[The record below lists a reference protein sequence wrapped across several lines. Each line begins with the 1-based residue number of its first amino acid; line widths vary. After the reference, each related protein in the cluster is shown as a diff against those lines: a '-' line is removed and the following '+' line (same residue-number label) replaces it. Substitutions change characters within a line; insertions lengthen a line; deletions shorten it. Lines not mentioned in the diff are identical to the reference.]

1 MNDRPLNIVH
11 YIPSLRLFQGG
22 VVRAILDNC
31 SVLAARGH
39 QMTAIVYQGEDL
51 RPDWVLRPNPRAIVV
66 PRPYLP
72 GRPLSRTALKIADE
86 SMLNTDVLHLHAPWL
101 DGNRQLAKIAK
112 RRGIPYM
119 VSTHGFLNDW
129 AMQQRP
135 LKKMLYMK
143 LFGTRFMNNAAAIHC
158 TAPAELAQAGKWFT
172 NPRTIILPLLSDL
185 TPFENL
191 PGPESALALL
201 PPEHRNQRKILML
214 SRLHEKKGVDILIRA
229 AAQLRDEGQN
239 FVLLL
244 AGTGEA
250 PYERLLKD
258 LTAQLNLTNRVLF
271 LGLIT
276 GTKKISLYQCADL
289 FVLPTLQENFA
300 LVLTEALA
308 CGTPVITTRGT
319 DIWPQI
325 QQAGGFISEATPAA
339 IADSIRARLSNPAEL
354 AEVGRKGRAWV
365 FDNLAQGPLA
375 ARYETLYRD
384 VAQQRPV
391 VQSPP

>member
-1 MNDRPLNIVH
+1 
-11 YIPSLRLFQGG
+11 
-22 VVRAILDNC
+22 
-31 SVLAARGH
+31 
-39 QMTAIVYQGEDL
+39 
-51 RPDWVLRPNPRAIVV
+51 
-66 PRPYLP
+66 
-72 GRPLSRTALKIADE
+72 
-86 SMLNTDVLHLHAPWL
+86 
-101 DGNRQLAKIAK
+101 
-112 RRGIPYM
+112 
-119 VSTHGFLNDW
+119 
-129 AMQQRP
+129 
-135 LKKMLYMK
+135 MLYMK